1 MYLKEVSIRNFKAID
16 NIELDFQPGVNLLI
30 GDNGV
35 GKTSILEAI
44 TVGLGGYLSGI
55 PGVSSKNILQE
66 DIRFQLNKIGSAS
79 SAIEYVTPV
88 EIKCV
93 LDVDGEQFEW
103 SRNRKD
109 LAHSK
114 TTVDDRRI
122 CKYAQNLTNDPST
135 VLPLLGFQSEARVW
149 QKKRGDFGTV
159 LKKKLDDRR
168 CGYIGC
174 LDYSLDV
181 KGIQEWCLKMEL
193 AAFQRNEKIAE
204 YEAFKLLAADVMQKM
219 SGLDARPEIYY
230 SRQVN
235 DLVYREQGQ
244 DMPISFLSA
253 GYQSLLWM
261 TMDLAYRMALLN
273 PDAGVDIRLVPGI
286 VLIDELDMHLHPKW
300 QWNVLAALEET
311 FPNIQF
317 IVATHSPIIISSCK
331 EENLIRITGDMEVT
345 YLPGAYGFSV
355 EDILRFR
362 QGSSEKP
369 RQVEALIDAFEKA
382 MNRNDFKAARD
393 VIHAMSEELGDEHSE
408 VKKAQN
414 ELAFSD
420 WVKEN
425 G

>member
-1 MYLKEVSIRNFKAID
+1 MYLKKVCIKNFKAID

-66 DIRFQLNKIGSAS
+66 DIRFNLNKIGSAS
-79 SAIEYVTPV
+79 SAIEYFTPV

-93 LDVDGEQFEW
+93 LGVDGETFAW

-109 LAHSK
+109 LEHSK

-122 CKYAQNLTNDPST
+122 CKYAQQLTNNPSM

-159 LKKKLDDRR
+159 LKKRLDDRR
-168 CGYIGC
+168 WGYVGC

-181 KGIQEWCLKMEL
+181 KGIREWCLKMEL
-193 AAFQRNEKIAE
+193 AAFQKNEKITE
-204 YEAFKLLAADVMQKM
+204 YESFKMLASDVMQKM
-219 SGLDARPEIYY
+219 SGLEVRPEIYY

-244 DMPISFLSA
+244 DMPISALSA

-273 PDAGVDIRLVPGI
+273 PGEGINMRLTPGI

-317 IVATHSPIIISSCK
+317 IAATHSPIIISSCK
-331 EENLIRITGDMEVT
+331 KGNLIQIAEKQEVT

-355 EDILRFR
+355 EDVLRFR
-362 QGSSEKP
+362 QGSGEKP
-369 RQVEALIDAFEKA
+369 EKVEALTDAFERA
-382 MNRNDFKAARD
+382 MNKNDFETAKD
-393 VIHAMSEELGDEHSE
+393 VIDFMRKELGESHSE
-408 VKKAQN
+408 VKKAQE
-414 ELAFSD
+414 ELEFSN
-420 WVKEN
+420 WIKEN
-425 G
+425 